1 MADATSTTPRVVSLT
16 PRPLTAEDF
25 AEFGTVVGPEKVVL
39 TSTEFPFF
47 TNVATLE
54 GDHLPI
60 TYVNRHHD
68 HHQIF
73 ATFGGKPMIVVVA
86 SPRLSAAELRPE
98 DVQAFVT
105 DGSTAIVFH
114 VDTWHLA
121 PRAVGPNSIRALNVQ
136 ATNNHVHTE
145 RIELE
150 PTFGCVIKLDMSR
163 GIGD

>member
-1 MADATSTTPRVVSLT
+1 MAESTTDRPRVVTLRPEPLT
-16 PRPLTAEDF
+16 PEAF
-25 AEFGTVVGPEKVVL
+25 AEFGTVVGPEKFVL

-47 TNVATLE
+47 TNVTTLMP
-54 GDHLPI
+54 DYLPI

-73 ATFGGKPMIVVVA
+73 MTFGGKPMIVVVA
-86 SPRLSAAELRPE
+86 SPRLSGAEIRPE

-105 DGSTAIVFH
+105 DGNTAIVFH

-121 PRAVGPNSIRALNVQ
+121 PRALGPEPIRALNVQ